1 MGAMGQ
7 AGGGP
12 GDTGGTPCS
21 SCGVSCRWHSS
32 LRASCPKELC
42 AKGFS
47 SRGQTAAKG
56 FYVGNELLEAGG
68 AVGLD
73 RMLQEPHLQQHGAT
87 LKLGCTWLQ
96 PQCWQCPEPSTSA
109 PLRRSVKERKKHL
122 ERQQSTAS
130 RSSVAVVDVP
140 TVLPAWRGRAV
151 PAVSAAGC
159 PAVHPIEQDG
169 APQGAQTAGWGA
181 QRGNS
186 VVCK

>member
-68 AVGLD
+68 VLWGW
-73 RMLQEPHLQQHGAT
+73 T
-87 LKLGCTWLQ
+87 GCYRN
-96 PQCWQCPEPSTSA
+96 PISNST
-109 PLRRSVKERKKHL
+109 ER
-122 ERQQSTAS
+122 
-130 RSSVAVVDVP
+130 P
-140 TVLPAWRGRAV
+140 
-151 PAVSAAGC
+151 
-159 PAVHPIEQDG
+159 
-169 APQGAQTAGWGA
+169 
-181 QRGNS
+181 
-186 VVCK
+186 